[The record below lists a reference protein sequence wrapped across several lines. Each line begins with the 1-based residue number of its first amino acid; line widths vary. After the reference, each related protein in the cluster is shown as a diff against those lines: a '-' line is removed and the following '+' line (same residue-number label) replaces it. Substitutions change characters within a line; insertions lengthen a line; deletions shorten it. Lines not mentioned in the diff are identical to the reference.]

1 MSNLIKQMKDQIAKS
16 GSAKKEVMFFSPDSV
31 KRVRFL
37 QDLDEGFMFQFHN
50 DYNAGIYE
58 PCKDPEDHESCE
70 LCKDQISIIENY
82 VWSVWD
88 YDSSS
93 VRLICIKASGV
104 SPIPAF
110 IEMFEEF
117 GTITDRDYKIK
128 KVGKGTGGSFV
139 ITPLDKERFKNAKAK
154 PYTEIEVKKILEDSF
169 VSKVNDDDDD
179 DEDDEDDNDSKKKN
193 KKKINKKKDS
203 ADSVR
208 ERYEDL
214 DFDELKDI
222 ALSIGYTKKEVKSF
236 DDEEELIDDLFD
248 NYEIDDLEDMLDE
261 EDED

>member
-1 MSNLIKQMKDQIAKS
+1 MSNLIKQMKEQIAKS

-37 QDLDEGFMFQFHN
+37 QELDEGFRFQFHN
-50 DYNAGIYE
+50 DFNAGIYE
-58 PCKDPEDHESCE
+58 VCKDPEDHETCE
-70 LCKDQISIIENY
+70 LCKDGISIIENY

-110 IEMFEEF
+110 IEMYEEF
-117 GTITDRDYKIK
+117 GTIMDRDYKIK

-139 ITPLDKERFKNAKAK
+139 ITPLDKERFKNSKAKA
-154 PYTEIEVKKILEDSF
+154 YTEIEVKKILEDSF
-169 VSKVNDDDDD
+169 TSKKVDDD
-179 DEDDEDDNDSKKKN
+179 DEDDEDEDDRSRN
-193 KKKINKKKDS
+193 KKKVNKKKDR
-203 ADSVR
+203 AEIVR
-208 ERYEDL
+208 EKYEGL

-222 ALSIGYTKKEVKSF
+222 ALTIGYTKKEVRSF

-248 NYEIDDLEDMLDE
+248 NYEIDDLEDMLD
-261 EDED
+261 DEDDD